1 MRKRLWT
8 AAAAAVMAAS
18 MSLTA
23 YAGAWKQDN
32 VGWWWQNDDGSY
44 PVSCWQWLDGNG
56 DGIAE
61 SYCFD
66 AVGYMYANTTT
77 PDGYTVNADGAWTVN
92 GVVQTQT
99 QTVPQGQTQTQ
110 GQTQGSEIR
119 IPRSMTELD
128 QYGEPLE
135 YLFNMLGDEQ
145 AVCRTL
151 TANLIAM
158 ISELDSETRQ
168 LILDIFGFR
177 SVEDFNDVMHEIEA
191 SGAYNDAYYVY
202 YLPMLDTK
210 AAILGY

>member
-1 MRKRLWT
+1 MRKRFWT

-44 PVSCWQWLDGNG
+44 PVSCWQWLDGNS

-110 GQTQGSEIR
+110 TQTQGSQIR
-119 IPRSMTELD
+119 LPRTWAEMEQ
-128 QYGEPLE
+128 QYGDPYSMAD
-135 YLFNMLGDEQ
+135 YLLNTLGDEP

-151 TANLIAM
+151 TANMRAI
-158 ISELDSETRQ
+158 ISELGGDVFLAEIGWEPKAWNED
-168 LILDIFGFR
+168 LLGIEYNCDLGAALELYMMILDVR
-177 SVEDFNDVMHEIEA
+177 NA
-191 SGAYNDAYYVY
+191 
-202 YLPMLDTK
+202 
-210 AAILGY
+210 LGY